1 VIAVKICG
9 LTSEAQARAA
19 LEAGAD
25 LLGFIF
31 YPPSHRYLPP
41 ARAAE
46 IVAHC
51 RAHFAGPW
59 RAVGVFV
66 NLPLAEVQSICQQVG
81 LDLVQL
87 AGDEEADYCRQVGR
101 PVIKVVRVDRRG
113 RPSGP
118 TDAAAWGAERVL
130 LDTQRPGSW
139 GGTGESYDW
148 ATVRPYAGAALLAGG
163 LNPSNV
169 GLALR
174 QARPWG
180 VDVSSGVERE
190 RVKDPALIR
199 QFLQE
204 VRQHDC
210 VH

>member
-9 LTSEAQARAA
+9 LTSVQQAVTA

-31 YPPSHRYLPP
+31 YPPSHRYLCP

-46 IVAHC
+46 IVARC
-51 RAHFAGPW
+51 RADFAGRW

-66 NLPLAEVQSICQQVG
+66 NVPLEEVRAVSQQVD

-87 AGDEEADYCRQVGR
+87 AGDEAADYCRQVGR
-101 PVIKVVRVDRRG
+101 PVIKVVRIDQDG
-113 RPSGP
+113 RPTGP
-118 TDAAAWGAERVL
+118 TEASAWGAERIL
-130 LDTQRPGSW
+130 LDTQRPGSF

-148 ATVRPYAGAALLAGG
+148 AGVRPFAAGALLAGG
-163 LNPSNV
+163 LSPANV
-169 GLALR
+169 RLAVR
-174 QARPWG
+174 QAQPWG
-180 VDVSSGVERE
+180 VDVSSGVERD
-190 RVKDPALIR
+190 RVKDATLIR

-204 VRQHDC
+204 VRQHDR